1 MDGKLQILGNHL
13 VTISVW
19 ISLLLFDRKKNLRL
33 RGIKLALGLR
43 GKKVSESSGLFRTLN
58 ISKVIRQ
65 KK

>member
-13 VTISVW
+13 VTVSVW
-19 ISLLLFDRKKNLRL
+19 ISGLLFDRKKNLRL
-33 RGIKLALGLR
+33 RGIKLALTLR

>member
-1 MDGKLQILGNHL
+1 MDGKLQILGNQP
-13 VTISVW
+13 VTVSVW
-19 ISLLLFDRKKNLRL
+19 ISRILFDRKKNLRL
-33 RGIKLALGLR
+33 RGIKLALALR

>member
-13 VTISVW
+13 VTVSVW
-19 ISLLLFDRKKNLRL
+19 ISRLLFDRKKNLRL
-33 RGIKLALGLR
+33 RGIKLALALPD
-43 GKKVSESSGLFRTLN
+43 KKVSESSGLFRTLN